1 MADVSITNGKMD
13 EREFNAMVGNDRSSD
28 GVVDFTRAHAA
39 EQEIVRGNDFWV
51 NEKVEQNPAALSAWK
66 PDPRVK
72 LLDLSQAS
80 QPLLRGWSITPLDD
94 RLLVKYASFKEGYV
108 CESCQGV
115 GHLKFECLSCK
126 GTKSIVRKEGWK
138 PECCPDCVI
147 VGSENQVP
155 AACGFTP
162 CAGCKGSGLA
172 PGVLAIPDAS
182 KQDHSY
188 GDIMAVGADIQ
199 DLRPGDRVLFSRMA
213 GIHIHGDQVCCLMRR
228 GEVMG
233 FMRKAK

>member
-1 MADVSITNGKMD
+1 MNEVSLTNGKMD
-13 EREFNAMVGNDRSSD
+13 EREFNAMVENDRSTD
-28 GVVDFTRAHAA
+28 GTVSFSRAHSA
-39 EQEIVRGNDFWV
+39 EQEIVRGEVFKTDAEAV
-51 NEKVEQNPAALSAWK
+51 RHIMKVEGRIGWPRTALLALSK
-66 PDPRVK
+66 D
-72 LLDLSQAS
+72 S

-108 CESCQGV
+108 CETCDGR
-115 GHLKFECLSCK
+115 GHEPAACLSCL
-126 GTKSIVRKEGWK
+126 GIGSIIRKEGWK
-138 PECCPDCVI
+138 PEPCPDCVI
-147 VGSENQVP
+147 VGSENKIP
-155 AACGFTP
+155 ASCGHIP
-162 CAGCKGSGLA
+162 CNGCKGSGLA

-188 GDIMAVGADIQ
+188 GDVMAVGADIE

-233 FMRKAK
+233 FMRKA